1 MNAPAY
7 IPGQVRDPSIKTS
20 VRRDT
25 LFVEPHLSAESM
37 QIAWRICRSMEAK
50 KKNESLAEVRKFLQG
65 FKPVGAGPKQ
75 AYHIPTGEF
84 IDLK

>member
-1 MNAPAY
+1 MNGPHY
-7 IPGQVRDPSIKTS
+7 IPGQVRDPKIPTPAK
-20 VRRDT
+20 RP
-25 LFVEPHLSAESM
+25 EPLLSAEAM
-37 QIAWRICRSMEAK
+37 QIAWRICRDMEAK
-50 KKNESLAEVRKFLQG
+50 KKNESLAEVKKFLQG